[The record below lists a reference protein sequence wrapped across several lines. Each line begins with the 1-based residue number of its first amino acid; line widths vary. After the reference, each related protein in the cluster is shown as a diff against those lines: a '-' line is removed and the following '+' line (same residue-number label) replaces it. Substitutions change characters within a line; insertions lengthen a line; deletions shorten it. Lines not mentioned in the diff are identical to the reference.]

1 VYNSLEEKIMESD
14 SGGPEIAHHDSLQG
28 LIESLSAYIE
38 QYHGGAIRYLG
49 VEGNILKVTLEGACL
64 GCPLLPST
72 LHGWVEGTVK
82 QFFPN
87 IERVE
92 AVEERTA

>member
-1 VYNSLEEKIMESD
+1 MIDQTSPELEAPAEERLHALLEQI
-14 SGGPEIAHHDSLQG
+14 
-28 LIESLSAYIE
+28 SAYIE
-38 QYHGGAIRYLG
+38 HFHGGSVKFVSFDG
-49 VEGNILKVTLEGACL
+49 KVLKVALGGACL

-87 IERVE
+87 IQRVE
-92 AVEERTA
+92 SVTE